1 MEILLVILLLIV
13 LVIVVFH
20 TSRDSV
26 PLIKSRSDLDKQI
39 RILYRQTARY
49 AVASSQDE
57 SPVVKS
63 LHANYAMG
71 YLMALKDLAT
81 TEQFAKATGDNL
93 LSFERKIAS
102 IQDASTVNLVG
113 DCPTLIPEED
123 IGLLRA
129 MYIAI

>member
-1 MEILLVILLLIV
+1 MLILVIV
-13 LVIVVFH
+13 LVLVFVVVR
-20 TSRDSV
+20 TSV
-26 PLIKSRSDLDKQI
+26 PLDLDKQI
-39 RILYRQTARY
+39 RVLYRQTARY
-49 AVASSQDE
+49 AVASLQDD

-81 TEQFAKATGDNL
+81 TEQFARATNDNL

-113 DCPTLIPEED
+113 DCPDLIPNED
-123 IGLLRA
+123 PGLLRA
-129 MYIAI
+129 MYIQI

>member
-1 MEILLVILLLIV
+1 MLILVIV
-13 LVIVVFH
+13 LVLVFVVVR
-20 TSRDSV
+20 TSV
-26 PLIKSRSDLDKQI
+26 PLDLDKQI
-39 RILYRQTARY
+39 RVLYRQTARY
-49 AVASSQDE
+49 AVASLQDD

-81 TEQFAKATGDNL
+81 TEQFARATNDNL

-113 DCPTLIPEED
+113 DCPDLIPNED
-123 IGLLRA
+123 PGLLRA
-129 MYIAI
+129 MYIEI

>member
-1 MEILLVILLLIV
+1 MEAVLILFLV
-13 LVIVVFH
+13 LVIVFVLLRP
-20 TSRDSV
+20 TSSDS
-26 PLIKSRSDLDKQI
+26 DKQI

-49 AVASSQDE
+49 AVASLQDD
-57 SPVVKS
+57 SAVIKS

-81 TEQFAKATGDNL
+81 TEEFAKATGDNL

-113 DCPTLIPEED
+113 DCPDLIPD
-123 IGLLRA
+123 VDPGLLRA
-129 MYIAI
+129 MYIQI

>member
-1 MEILLVILLLIV
+1 MEQILIILLLLV
-13 LVIVVFH
+13 LVFVVLR
-20 TSRDSV
+20 TDKSLRDLDSV
-26 PLIKSRSDLDKQI
+26 PLDKQI

-49 AVASSQDE
+49 AVASLQDE

-81 TEQFAKATGDNL
+81 TEQFARATKDNL
-93 LSFERKIAS
+93 LSFERKIAG

-113 DCPTLIPEED
+113 DCPDLIPNED
-123 IGLLRA
+123 PGLLRA
-129 MYIAI
+129 MYIQI

>member
-1 MEILLVILLLIV
+1 MDQIPLILLLLV
-13 LVIVVFH
+13 LVFVVLL
-20 TSRDSV
+20 TDKSLRDLGSV
-26 PLIKSRSDLDKQI
+26 PLHKQI

-49 AVASSQDE
+49 AVASLQDE

-81 TEQFAKATGDNL
+81 TEQFARATKDNL

-113 DCPTLIPEED
+113 DCPALVPDED
-123 IGLLRA
+123 PGLLRA
-129 MYIAI
+129 MYIQI

>member
-1 MEILLVILLLIV
+1 MELFLVVLLIFV
-13 LVIVVFH
+13 LVIVVLR
-20 TSRDSV
+20 TDSSSV
-26 PLIKSRSDLDKQI
+26 PLDKQI

-49 AVASSQDE
+49 AVASLQDD

-81 TEQFAKATGDNL
+81 TEQFARATNDNL
-93 LSFERKIAS
+93 LSFERKIAA

-113 DCPTLIPEED
+113 DCPVLVPDED
-123 IGLLRA
+123 PALLRA
-129 MYIAI
+129 MYIQI

>member
-1 MEILLVILLLIV
+1 MDQILLLILFIV
-13 LVIVVFH
+13 LVLVFVVLH
-20 TSRDSV
+20 TDKSLRDLSGA
-26 PLIKSRSDLDKQI
+26 PLDKQI

-49 AVASSQDE
+49 AVASLQDE

-81 TEQFAKATGDNL
+81 TGEFARATKDNL

-113 DCPTLIPEED
+113 DCPALVPDED
-123 IGLLRA
+123 PGLLRA
-129 MYIAI
+129 MYIQI

>member
-1 MEILLVILLLIV
+1 MEALLILFLV
-13 LVIVVFH
+13 LVLVFVVFR
-20 TSRDSV
+20 TSSNSV
-26 PLIKSRSDLDKQI
+26 PLDKQV

-49 AVASSQDE
+49 AVASLQDD

-81 TEQFAKATGDNL
+81 TEQFARATGDNL
-93 LSFERKIAS
+93 LSFERKIAG

-113 DCPTLIPEED
+113 DCPDLIPNED
-123 IGLLRA
+123 PGLLRA
-129 MYIAI
+129 MYIQI

>member
-1 MEILLVILLLIV
+1 MTFDYLIIILSVVAFLLFRNERESPEIG
-13 LVIVVFH
+13 
-20 TSRDSV
+20 
-26 PLIKSRSDLDKQI
+26 KQI

-49 AVASSQDE
+49 AVASMQDD

-81 TEQFAKATGDNL
+81 TEEFSRATGDNL

-113 DCPTLIPEED
+113 DCPDLIPEGD
-123 IGLLRA
+123 PGLLRA
-129 MYIAI
+129 MYIKI

>member
-1 MEILLVILLLIV
+1 MEQILLILFIV
-13 LVIVVFH
+13 LVLVFVLFRTSSDGVV
-20 TSRDSV
+20 
-26 PLIKSRSDLDKQI
+26 PIDKQI

-49 AVASSQDE
+49 AVASLQDE

-81 TEQFAKATGDNL
+81 TGEFARATGDNL
-93 LSFERKIAS
+93 ISFERKIAS

-113 DCPTLIPEED
+113 DCPDLIPNED
-123 IGLLRA
+123 PGLLRA
-129 MYIAI
+129 MYIQI

>member
-1 MEILLVILLLIV
+1 MEVVLILLIV
-13 LVIVVFH
+13 LVLVFFLVLRPV
-20 TSRDSV
+20 SNEN
-26 PLIKSRSDLDKQI
+26 DKQI

-49 AVASSQDE
+49 AVASLQDE

-81 TEQFAKATGDNL
+81 TGEFARATGDNL

-113 DCPTLIPEED
+113 DCPDLIPNED
-123 IGLLRA
+123 PMLLRA
-129 MYIAI
+129 MYIQI

>member
-1 MEILLVILLLIV
+1 MEILLVVLVFIV
-13 LVIVVFH
+13 LILVVF
-20 TSRDSV
+20 RKD
-26 PLIKSRSDLDKQI
+26 KSLPDNVSLDKQI

-49 AVASSQDE
+49 AVASVQDE

-81 TEQFAKATGDNL
+81 TEQFTRATGDNL

-113 DCPTLIPEED
+113 DCPELIPEED
-123 IGLLRA
+123 PELLRA

>member
-1 MEILLVILLLIV
+1 MDQIPIILLLLV
-13 LVIVVFH
+13 LVFVVFR
-20 TSRDSV
+20 TSSDGV
-26 PLIKSRSDLDKQI
+26 PIDKQI

-49 AVASSQDE
+49 AVASLQDG

-81 TEQFAKATGDNL
+81 TGEFARATGDNL

-113 DCPTLIPEED
+113 DCPDLIPNED
-123 IGLLRA
+123 PGLLRA
-129 MYIAI
+129 MYIQI

>member
-1 MEILLVILLLIV
+1 METLLILFLLLVLVFVLLR
-13 LVIVVFH
+13 
-20 TSRDSV
+20 TSSNSV
-26 PLIKSRSDLDKQI
+26 PLDKQI

-49 AVASSQDE
+49 AVASLQDD

-81 TEQFAKATGDNL
+81 NEQFARATGDNL
-93 LSFERKIAS
+93 LSFERKIAG

-113 DCPTLIPEED
+113 DCPDLIPNED
-123 IGLLRA
+123 PGLLRA
-129 MYIAI
+129 MYIQI

>member
-1 MEILLVILLLIV
+1 METLLILFLLLVLVFVLLR
-13 LVIVVFH
+13 
-20 TSRDSV
+20 TSSNSV
-26 PLIKSRSDLDKQI
+26 PLDKQI

-49 AVASSQDE
+49 AVASLQDD

-81 TEQFAKATGDNL
+81 NEQFARATNDNL
-93 LSFERKIAS
+93 LSFERKIAG

-113 DCPTLIPEED
+113 DCPDLIPNED
-123 IGLLRA
+123 PGLLRA
-129 MYIAI
+129 MYIQI

>member
-1 MEILLVILLLIV
+1 MEAVLILFLV
-13 LVIVVFH
+13 LVLVFVVFR
-20 TSRDSV
+20 TSSNSV
-26 PLIKSRSDLDKQI
+26 PLDKQI

-49 AVASSQDE
+49 AVASLQDD

-81 TEQFAKATGDNL
+81 TEQFARATGDNL
-93 LSFERKIAS
+93 LSFERKITG

-113 DCPTLIPEED
+113 DCPDLIPNED
-123 IGLLRA
+123 PGLLRA
-129 MYIAI
+129 MYIEI

>member
-1 MEILLVILLLIV
+1 METVLILFLV
-13 LVIVVFH
+13 LVLVFVVFRPDK
-20 TSRDSV
+20 SLRDLDRV
-26 PLIKSRSDLDKQI
+26 PLDKQI

-49 AVASSQDE
+49 AVASLQDD

-81 TEQFAKATGDNL
+81 TDEFAKATGDNL
-93 LSFERKIAS
+93 LSFERKIAG

-113 DCPTLIPEED
+113 DCPALVPDED
-123 IGLLRA
+123 PALLRA
-129 MYIAI
+129 MYIQI